1 MTKQN
6 DRINIINEK
15 QKDLTENWIEYWH
28 QYSSFD
34 TWQFWLQ
41 VILFFA
47 PLIFLY
53 YKIDKS
59 KALQLGF
66 YGFNIHVWLGYIDKF
81 GINNAL
87 WQYPYQWMIFLANN
101 VSLDASLIPVIF
113 ILMYQWILNNKKN
126 YYLYMLLLS
135 AGLSFIFKPLLN
147 MHFFLKFYIDIPYIY
162 LFLGYIVIFTLSKII
177 TDIFVQLQRGN

>member
-6 DRINIINEK
+6 EMIDILNDK
-15 QKDLTENWIEYWH
+15 QKALTEDWTQYW
-28 QYSSFD
+28 QQFSSYD

-41 VILFFA
+41 VIFFIT
-47 PLIFLY
+47 PLIVLY
-53 YKIDKS
+53 FKIDKS

-66 YGFNIHVWLGYIDKF
+66 FGFNIHVWLGYIDKF
-81 GINNAL
+81 GINNGF
-87 WQYPYQWMIFLANN
+87 WQYPFQWMIYLANN

-113 ILMYQWILNNKKN
+113 ILMYQWILNNNKN

-135 AGLSFIFKPLLN
+135 AGLSFIFKPILN

-162 LFLGYIVIFTLSKII
+162 LFLGYIVIFSLSKVI
-177 TDIFVQLQRGN
+177 TDIFVRFQREK